1 MDELLARLPLPKR
14 LKTHLEIIYYLLL
27 MLFVLIYV
35 EAEVQPFVY
44 VRF

>member
-1 MDELLARLPLPKR
+1 MDDLIARLPVSDR
-14 LKTHLEIIYYLLL
+14 LKTHLEVVYYLLQ
-27 MLFVLIYV
+27 MLFILIYV

>member
-1 MDELLARLPLPKR
+1 MDDLIARLPAGPR
-14 LKTHLEIIYYLLL
+14 LRAHLRIIWYLIQLLL
-27 MLFVLIYV
+27 ILVCA